1 MANTEDV
8 PLGISYFIT
17 IIINSVACPFTVLLN
32 VLVIKV
38 VMTRPR
44 LRTNSNILLACL
56 AVTDVLTGL
65 FGQPSH
71 VLWRIF
77 LISGLSTSE
86 KVEDF
91 HFNVMFIL
99 ATVLCL
105 HLILVSFER
114 LVAIKFTMQY
124 PNVITDSNLK
134 IAVSAIWII
143 AFMCGTFR
151 VLKMYLVINSMASL
165 ITISC
170 IVFVVSA
177 QVILFRETRRH
188 QRKIKARQLPQDE
201 VERFTREYKALKTTV
216 FVIGAIIVCLLPA
229 CFCSTLSATGLYGIC
244 PINDSLWQTCILL
257 NSLVNPLI
265 YCWRQKE
272 MRKFLFRIRTQVV
285 HPAIQ

>member
-8 PLGISYFIT
+8 PLGISYIIT

-38 VMTRPR
+38 VMMRPR

-99 ATVLCL
+99 ATALCL

-134 IAVSAIWII
+134 IAV
-143 AFMCGTFR
+143 
-151 VLKMYLVINSMASL
+151 
-165 ITISC
+165 
-170 IVFVVSA
+170 
-177 QVILFRETRRH
+177 
-188 QRKIKARQLPQDE
+188 
-201 VERFTREYKALKTTV
+201 
-216 FVIGAIIVCLLPA
+216 
-229 CFCSTLSATGLYGIC
+229 STLSATGLYGIC

-285 HPAIQ
+285 HPATQ